1 MFIDSSISTVNGKAY
16 PRHLLRETYREDGKV
31 KHRTL
36 ANLTHSKPEEVE
48 AIRLALKHKGDL
60 AGILASAGEGGPEL
74 KQGPSIGAVWVLY
87 QLARELGLV
96 AALGSDRQGKLAL
109 WQIIARALDQGSRL
123 SAVRLAGGHAV
134 GAALGMVGFD
144 EDDLYANLDWLA
156 DNQADIESR
165 LFAHRKT
172 VSAPDVFLYDVTST
186 YLEGEHN
193 AFAAFGY
200 NRDRKS
206 GKRQIVIGLLADA
219 DGRPLSIEVFAGNT
233 SDVKTFSSQVSK
245 AAARFGAER
254 VTFVGDRGMIK
265 APQRAEL
272 GAADFHYITA
282 ITKAQIDALIGA
294 GVLQMDLFE
303 ETLAE
308 VEGEDGERYVLRR
321 NPARAAEL
329 AASRQDKLA
338 RLQTAAE
345 AANTYLNEHPTRG
358 GEDATGQAEGSGQDA
373 QHRQVC
379 CVAERGA
386 ASVVTV
392 DEAALTEA
400 ARLDGCYALRTDLP
414 KTVVAKE
421 IVHDRYKDLAQVEW
435 AFRDSKSV
443 QLEMR
448 PVYLRDE
455 NRTRGHALVVML
467 AYLMVRDA
475 TPALARHR
483 PDRAGGPRPSGQP
496 MPRRSDH
503 RRPALLPSSPDATR
517 RRAPIV
523 RSRRRRHP
531 RRAAPRPD
539 PRSHEAKTPTTP
551 KSEINSTRYRSP
563 ASFELGEHPF

>member
-1 MFIDSSISTVNGKAY
+1 MFVDSSVTRLNGKTY

-36 ANLTHSKPEEVE
+36 ANLTHCKPGEVE
-48 AIRLALKHKGDL
+48 AIRLALKYKGDL
-60 AGILASAGEGGPEL
+60 GRMLAAGVEGAPEL
-74 KQGPSIGAVWVLY
+74 KQGPSVGAVWLLS
-87 QLARELGLV
+87 QLARELGMV

-109 WQIIARALDQGSRL
+109 WQVIARVLDQGSRL

-144 EDDLYANLDWLA
+144 EDDLYANLEWLA
-156 DNQADIESR
+156 ENQAEIER
-165 LFAHRKT
+165 RVFARREAA
-172 VSAPDVFLYDVTST
+172 SAPDVFLYDVTST

-206 GKRQIVIGLLADA
+206 GKRQIVIGLLTDA
-219 DGRPLSIEVFAGNT
+219 DGRPLSIEVFPGNT
-233 SDVKTFSSQVSK
+233 SDVKTFSSQLTK

-272 GAADFHYITA
+272 GAVGFHYITA

-303 ETLAE
+303 DTLAE
-308 VEGEDGERYVLRR
+308 VEGENGERYVLRR
-321 NPARAAEL
+321 NPARAEEL
-329 AASRQDKLA
+329 AASRQDKLKTLRA
-338 RLQTAAE
+338 AAE
-345 AANTYLNEHPTRG
+345 TANAYLNEHPRAAAKTQIAKLKDRSETLG
-358 GEDATGQAEGSGQDA
+358 LAKF
-373 QHRQVC
+373 
-379 CVAERGA
+379 VAVGDEARR
-386 ASVVTV
+386 VIVTV

-414 KTVVAKE
+414 KTVVDKQ

-435 AFRDSKSV
+435 AFRDQKTV

-467 AYLMVRDA
+467 AYLLTQALRQRWRDIDL
-475 TPALARHR
+475 TVQEGLDRLASLCVIEVIV
-483 PDRAGGPRPSGQP
+483 GGRPSYNQVP
-496 MPRRSDH
+496 TPRDDVRGLLEAAGVAI
-503 RRPALLPSSPDATR
+503 PAALPLAPARVATR
-517 RRAPIV
+517 QTLPQRRK
-523 RSRRRRHP
+523 
-531 RRAAPRPD
+531 
-539 PRSHEAKTPTTP
+539 AK
-551 KSEINSTRYRSP
+551 
-563 ASFELGEHPF
+563 

>member
-1 MFIDSSISTVNGKAY
+1 MFVDSSPTRLNGKTY

-36 ANLTHSKPEEVE
+36 ANLTHGKPQEVE
-48 AIRLALKHKGDL
+48 AIRLALKHQGNL
-60 AGILASAGEGGPEL
+60 GRMLASAVEGGPEL
-74 KQGPSIGAVWVLY
+74 KQGRSVGAVWVLA
-87 QLARELGLV
+87 QLARELGVV

-109 WQIIARALDQGSRL
+109 WQIIARVLDQGSRL

-134 GAALGMVGFD
+134 GAALGTVGFD

-165 LFAHRKT
+165 LFARRDAA
-172 VSAPDVFLYDVTST
+172 SAPDVFLYDVTST

-206 GKRQIVIGLLADA
+206 GKRQIVIGLMADA
-219 DGRPLSIEVFAGNT
+219 DGRPLSIEVFKGNT
-233 SDVKTFSSQVSK
+233 SDVKTFSSQLNK
-245 AAARFGAER
+245 AAGRFGAER

-265 APQRAEL
+265 APQRADI
-272 GAADFHYITA
+272 GAAGFHSITA
-282 ITKAQIDALIGA
+282 ITKAQIDALIAA

-308 VEGEDGERYVLRR
+308 VEGPDGERYVLRR
-321 NPARAAEL
+321 NPARAGEL
-329 AASRQDKLA
+329 AASRADKLKTLRA
-338 RLQTAAE
+338 AAE
-345 AANTYLNEHPTRG
+345 AASAYLNEHPR
-358 GEDATGQAEGSGQDA
+358 AAA
-373 QHRQVC
+373 QTQLARLKAKSKALHLDKLVA
-379 CVAERGA
+379 VAEQERR
-386 ASVVTV
+386 VLVTV

-435 AFRDSKSV
+435 AFRDQKTV

-467 AYLMVRDA
+467 AYLLVQALRRPWRDFDL
-475 TPALARHR
+475 TVQEGLDRLASLCVIEVII
-483 PDRAGGPRPSGQP
+483 AGRPSYNQVP
-496 MPRRSDH
+496 TPRDDVRQLFEAADVALPTALPLA
-503 RRPALLPSSPDATR
+503 PARVATR
-517 RRAPIV
+517 RTLPE
-523 RSRRRRHP
+523 RRK
-531 RRAAPRPD
+531 
-539 PRSHEAKTPTTP
+539 EK
-551 KSEINSTRYRSP
+551 
-563 ASFELGEHPF
+563 

>member
-1 MFIDSSISTVNGKAY
+1 MVVAIIFIDSSVTRLNGKSY

-36 ANLTHSKPEEVE
+36 ANLTHCKPEEVE
-48 AIRLALKHKGDL
+48 AIRLALKYKGDL
-60 AGILASAGEGGPEL
+60 GRILASAVEGGPEL
-74 KQGPSIGAVWVLY
+74 KQGSSVGAVWLLS

-96 AALGSDRQGKLAL
+96 AALGSDRHGKLAL
-109 WQIIARALDQGSRL
+109 WQVIARALDQGSRL
-123 SAVRLAGGHAV
+123 SAVRLAGGHAA

-156 DNQADIESR
+156 DNQADIERR
-165 LFAHRKT
+165 LFARREAA
-172 VSAPDVFLYDVTST
+172 SAPDVFLYDVTST

-219 DGRPLSIEVFAGNT
+219 DGRPLSIEVFPGNT
-233 SDVKTFSSQVSK
+233 SDVKTFSSQLSK

-265 APQRAEL
+265 APQRAER
-272 GAADFHYITA
+272 AASFHYITA
-282 ITKAQIDALIGA
+282 ITKAQIDALIAA

-308 VEGEDGERYVLRR
+308 VEGLGGERYVLRR
-321 NPARAAEL
+321 NPARAEEL
-329 AASRQDKLA
+329 AASRADKLKA
-338 RLQTAAE
+338 LQTAAD
-345 AANTYLNEHPTRG
+345 AANAYLSEHEKAAAKT
-358 GEDATGQAEGSGQDA
+358 
-373 QHRQVC
+373 QVARLKAKSETLHVDKFVA
-379 CVAERGA
+379 VAEQERRI
-386 ASVVTV
+386 VVTV
-392 DEAALTEA
+392 DEAALAEA

-435 AFRDSKSV
+435 AFRDCKTV
-443 QLEMR
+443 QLEVR

-467 AYLMVRDA
+467 AYLLTRALRQRWRDIDL
-475 TPALARHR
+475 TVQEGLDRLASLCVVEVII
-483 PDRAGGPRPSGQP
+483 GGRPSYNQVP
-496 MPRRSDH
+496 TPRDDVQALFEAAAVAVPAALPLAPARVATNH
-503 RRPALLPSSPDATR
+503 KLPQRRK
-517 RRAPIV
+517 
-523 RSRRRRHP
+523 
-531 RRAAPRPD
+531 
-539 PRSHEAKTPTTP
+539 AK
-551 KSEINSTRYRSP
+551 
-563 ASFELGEHPF
+563 

>member
-1 MFIDSSISTVNGKAY
+1 
-16 PRHLLRETYREDGKV
+16 
-31 KHRTL
+31 
-36 ANLTHSKPEEVE
+36 
-48 AIRLALKHKGDL
+48 
-60 AGILASAGEGGPEL
+60 
-74 KQGPSIGAVWVLY
+74 
-87 QLARELGLV
+87 LARELGLV

-109 WQIIARALDQGSRL
+109 WQVIARVLDQGSRL

-144 EDDLYANLDWLA
+144 EDDLYANLDWLS

-165 LFAHRKT
+165 LFAQRKAA
-172 VSAPDVFLYDVTST
+172 SAPDVFLYDVTST

-219 DGRPLSIEVFAGNT
+219 DGRPLSIEVFPGNT

-282 ITKAQIDALIGA
+282 ITKAEIDALIGA

-329 AASRQDKLA
+329 AASREDKLA
-338 RLQTAAE
+338 RLRTAAE
-345 AANTYLNEHPTRG
+345 AANTYLNEHPRAAAKTQLARLKARAKTLNIDKFVG
-358 GEDATGQAEGSGQDA
+358 
-373 QHRQVC
+373 
-379 CVAERGA
+379 VAEQERRV
-386 ASVVTV
+386 VVTV
-392 DEAALTEA
+392 DEAALNEA

-414 KTVVAKE
+414 KALIAKE
-421 IVHDRYKDLAQVEW
+421 IVHDRYKDLAHVEW

-467 AYLMVRDA
+467 AYLLVQALRQHWRDIDL
-475 TPALARHR
+475 TVQEGLDRLASLCLVEVII
-483 PDRAGGPRPSGQP
+483 GGRPSYHQVP
-496 MPRRSDH
+496 TPRDDV
-503 RRPALLPSSPDATR
+503 RRLFEAAGVAIPTALPLAPAQVATKRKLPQR
-517 RRAPIV
+517 RKV
-523 RSRRRRHP
+523 
-531 RRAAPRPD
+531 
-539 PRSHEAKTPTTP
+539 K
-551 KSEINSTRYRSP
+551 
-563 ASFELGEHPF
+563 

>member
-1 MFIDSSISTVNGKAY
+1 MFVDSSISTINGKSY
-16 PRHLLRETYREDGKV
+16 SRHLLRETYREDGKV

-36 ANLTHSKPEEVE
+36 ANLSQCKPEEVE

-60 AGILASAGEGGPEL
+60 ARILAESGESETEL
-74 KQGPSIGAVWVLY
+74 KQGPAIGAVWVLY

-109 WQIIARALDQGSRL
+109 WQVIARVLDQGSRL

-134 GAALGMVGFD
+134 GAALGVIGFN

-156 DNQADIESR
+156 DNQEEIERR
-165 LFAHRKT
+165 LFAQRKAA
-172 VSAPDVFLYDVTST
+172 SAPDVFLYDVTSS

-200 NRDRKS
+200 NRDRIPGLFDPGT

-245 AAARFGAER
+245 AAARFGAKR

-282 ITKAQIDALIGA
+282 ITKAQIDTLIA
-294 GVLQMDLFE
+294 VGVLQMDLFE

-308 VEGEDGERYVLRR
+308 VESEEGERYVLRR

-329 AASRQDKLA
+329 AASRQDKL
-338 RLQTAAE
+338 RTLQTAAE
-345 AANTYLNEHPTRG
+345 VANTYLSEHLRAAVKTQLARLKARAKTLNIDKFADIAV
-358 GEDATGQAEGSGQDA
+358 ED
-373 QHRQVC
+373 R
-379 CVAERGA
+379 CVIVA
-386 ASVVTV
+386 VN
-392 DEAALTEA
+392 EAALTEA

-414 KTVVAKE
+414 RAVVAKE
-421 IVHDRYKDLAQVEW
+421 IVHERYKDLARVEW

-448 PVYLRDE
+448 PVYLRAE

-467 AYLMVRDA
+467 AYLITQELRQRWRDIDL
-475 TPALARHR
+475 TVQEGLDRLAGLCLLEVSI
-483 PDRAGGPRPSGQP
+483 GGRPSYHQVP
-496 MPRRSDH
+496 TPRDDV
-503 RRPALLPSSPDATR
+503 RRLFDAAGVEIPAALPLAPTRVATR
-517 RRAPIV
+517 RKLPQ
-523 RSRRRRHP
+523 RR
-531 RRAAPRPD
+531 
-539 PRSHEAKTPTTP
+539 KV
-551 KSEINSTRYRSP
+551 K
-563 ASFELGEHPF
+563 

>member
-1 MFIDSSISTVNGKAY
+1 MFIDSSVTRLNGKAY
-16 PRHLLRETYREDGKV
+16 TRHLLRETYREDGKV

-36 ANLTHSKPEEVE
+36 ANLTHCKPEEVE
-48 AIRLALKHKGDL
+48 AIRLALKYKGDL
-60 AGILASAGEGGPEL
+60 GRILASAGEGGPEL
-74 KQGPSIGAVWVLY
+74 KQGLSIGAVWVLA

-109 WQIIARALDQGSRL
+109 WQVIARVLDQGSRL

-134 GAALGMVGFD
+134 GAALGMAGFD

-165 LFAHRKT
+165 LFARRQAAST
-172 VSAPDVFLYDVTST
+172 PDVFLYDVTST

-219 DGRPLSIEVFAGNT
+219 DGRPLSIEVFKGNT
-233 SDVKTFSSQVSK
+233 SDVKTFSSQLNK

-272 GAADFHYITA
+272 GAAGFHSITA
-282 ITKAQIDALIGA
+282 ITKAQIDALIAA

-308 VEGEDGERYVLRR
+308 VEGLGGERYVLRR

-329 AASRQDKLA
+329 AASRADKLKTLQAAVEAANAYLSQHPRAAAKTQLA
-338 RLQTAAE
+338 RLKAKSETLHVDKFLAVA
-345 AANTYLNEHPTRG
+345 
-358 GEDATGQAEGSGQDA
+358 DEG
-373 QHRQVC
+373 RRV
-379 CVAERGA
+379 
-386 ASVVTV
+386 VVTV
-392 DEAALTEA
+392 DEAALAGA

-414 KTVVAKE
+414 KTVVDKQ

-435 AFRDSKSV
+435 AFRDSKTV
-443 QLEMR
+443 QLEIR

-467 AYLMVRDA
+467 AYLLTQALRQRWRDIDL
-475 TPALARHR
+475 TVQEGLGRLASLCLVEVII
-483 PDRAGGPRPSGQP
+483 GGQP
-496 MPRRSDH
+496 SYNQVPTPRDDVRQLFEAADIVIPSALPLVSARVATNQKLPQ
-503 RRPALLPSSPDATR
+503 RRK
-517 RRAPIV
+517 
-523 RSRRRRHP
+523 
-531 RRAAPRPD
+531 
-539 PRSHEAKTPTTP
+539 AK
-551 KSEINSTRYRSP
+551 
-563 ASFELGEHPF
+563 

>member
-1 MFIDSSISTVNGKAY
+1 MFVDSSTTRLNGKTY
-16 PRHLLRETYREDGKV
+16 TRHLLRETYREDGKV

-36 ANLTHSKPEEVE
+36 ANLTHCKPEEVE
-48 AIRLALKHKGDL
+48 AIRLALKHKGNL
-60 AGILASAGEGGPEL
+60 GRILASAVEGGPEL
-74 KQGPSIGAVWVLY
+74 KQGPSVGAVWVLA

-96 AALGSDRQGKLAL
+96 AALGSSRDGKLAL
-109 WQIIARALDQGSRL
+109 WQVIARVLDQGSRL

-134 GAALGMVGFD
+134 GAALGTVGFD

-165 LFAHRKT
+165 LFAQREAA
-172 VSAPDVFLYDVTST
+172 SAPDVFLYDVTST

-219 DGRPLSIEVFAGNT
+219 DGRPLSIEVFPGNT
-233 SDVKTFSSQVSK
+233 SDVKTFSSQLNK
-245 AAARFGAER
+245 AASRFNAER

-265 APQRAEL
+265 APQRAEI
-272 GAADFHYITA
+272 GAAGFHYITA
-282 ITKAQIDALIGA
+282 ITKAQIDALIAA

-308 VEGEDGERYVLRR
+308 VEGLDGERYVLRR
-321 NPARAAEL
+321 NPARAEEL
-329 AASRQDKLA
+329 AASRADKLKTLRA
-338 RLQTAAE
+338 AAE
-345 AANTYLNEHPTRG
+345 AANAYLTEHPRAAAKTQLARLKG
-358 GEDATGQAEGSGQDA
+358 RAHTLGLDKFVRLAEWEQ
-373 QHRQVC
+373 RT
-379 CVAERGA
+379 
-386 ASVVTV
+386 VVTV

-414 KTVVAKE
+414 KSVVAKE

-435 AFRDSKSV
+435 AFRDSKTV

-467 AYLMVRDA
+467 AYLITQALRQRWRDIDL
-475 TPALARHR
+475 TVQEGLDRLASLCLVEVII
-483 PDRAGGPRPSGQP
+483 GG
-496 MPRRSDH
+496 
-503 RRPALLPSSPDATR
+503 
-517 RRAPIV
+517 
-523 RSRRRRHP
+523 
-531 RRAAPRPD
+531 RAAYHKVPTPRD
-539 PRSHEAKTPTTP
+539 DVRRLFEAADVAV
-551 KSEINSTRYRSP
+551 P
-563 ASFELGEHPF
+563 AVLPLAPARVATKQTLPQRRKVK

>member
-16 PRHLLRETYREDGKV
+16 PRRLLRESYREDGKV

-36 ANLTHSKPEEVE
+36 ANLTHCKPEEVE
-48 AIRLALKHKGDL
+48 AIRLALKYKGDL

-74 KQGPSIGAVWVLY
+74 KQGLSIGAVWVLY
-87 QLARELGLV
+87 RLARELGLV

-109 WQIIARALDQGSRL
+109 WQVIARALDQGSRL

-156 DNQADIESR
+156 DHQAEIESR
-165 LFAHRKT
+165 LFVRREAA
-172 VSAPDVFLYDVTST
+172 SAPDVFLYDVTSP
-186 YLEGEHN
+186 YLEGESN
-193 AFAAFGY
+193 ALAAFGY

-206 GKRQIVIGLLADA
+206 GKRQIVIGLLTDA
-219 DGRPLSIEVFAGNT
+219 DGRPLSIEVFAGNA
-233 SDVKTFSSQVSK
+233 SDVKTFSSQLSK

-254 VTFVGDRGMIK
+254 VAFVGDRGMIK

-282 ITKAQIDALIGA
+282 ITKAQIEALIGA

-303 ETLAE
+303 EMLAE
-308 VEGEDGERYVLRR
+308 VESEDGERYVLRR

-345 AANTYLNEHPTRG
+345 AANTYLNDHPRAAAKTQLARLKDRTKTLNVDKFV
-358 GEDATGQAEGSGQDA
+358 EVAA
-373 QHRQVC
+373 Q
-379 CVAERGA
+379 ERRV
-386 ASVVTV
+386 VVTV

-400 ARLDGCYALRTDLP
+400 ARLDGCHALRADLP

-421 IVHDRYKDLAQVEW
+421 IAHDRYKDLAHVEW

-448 PVYLRDE
+448 PVYLRDD
-455 NRTRGHALVVML
+455 NRPRGHALVVML
-467 AYLMVRDA
+467 AYLMARELRRRWRDIDL
-475 TPALARHR
+475 TVQEGLDRLASLCLIQVII
-483 PDRAGGPRPSGQP
+483 GGRPSYHQVP
-496 MPRRSDH
+496 TPRDDV
-503 RRPALLPSSPDATR
+503 RPLFDAAGVAIPAALPL
-517 RRAPIV
+517 APT
-523 RSRRRRHP
+523 
-531 RRAAPRPD
+531 RAAMKRKLPQR
-539 PRSHEAKTPTTP
+539 RKV
-551 KSEINSTRYRSP
+551 K
-563 ASFELGEHPF
+563 